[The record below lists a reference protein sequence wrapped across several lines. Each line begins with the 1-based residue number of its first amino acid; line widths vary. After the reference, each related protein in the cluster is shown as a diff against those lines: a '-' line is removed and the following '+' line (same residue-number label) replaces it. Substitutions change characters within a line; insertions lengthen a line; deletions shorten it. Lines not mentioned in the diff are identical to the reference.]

1 MTRTEAEA
9 FIASLKS
16 LRDGADDQLA
26 ARSNG
31 VTYRCTIST
40 GQAVYHALS
49 DLVGLYVEVA

>member
-26 ARSNG
+26 ARSIG
-31 VTYRCTIST
+31 V
-40 GQAVYHALS
+40 ALTHPLS
-49 DLVGLYVEVA
+49 AIVWLYVEVA